1 VESFYVEKYD
11 QIDTAISESINILKQ
26 KGLIDDGDTVIHTGS
41 TPLNLHGRTN
51 MMKVSY
57 V

>member
-1 VESFYVEKYD
+1 L
-11 QIDTAISESINILKQ
+11 I
-26 KGLIDDGDTVIHTGS
+26 IDDDIIVHTGS

-51 MMKVSY
+51 MMKVSF